1 MNEFLKFIY
10 EYWYLIIALIA
21 IISFVSIKVYIWFS
35 QPGDKQKQQVKEWL
49 IFAVAEAEKKLGSGT
64 GQLKLRYVYN
74 MFIVKFPAIAL
85 FISFEEFSDM
95 VDTALNE
102 LQLMMNVNKNIKDII
117 EKKEEE

>member
-1 MNEFLKFIY
+1 
-10 EYWYLIIALIA
+10 
-21 IISFVSIKVYIWFS
+21 
-35 QPGDKQKQQVKEWL
+35 
-49 IFAVAEAEKKLGSGT
+49 
-64 GQLKLRYVYN
+64 